1 MVTITRILFS
11 PRPSPLRI
19 RPDTAGTVWYMD
31 KATLRTLL
39 LSARERRTVGQR
51 RQLDEALVLNI
62 CSWLREQL
70 PAVSFPSPVVAAYVP
85 SFDEPG
91 GSLGEEFLRRIA
103 SAIPE
108 ARLLLPVCPP
118 GPAAPLRWGFYSG
131 NLVKGR
137 FGLLEPV
144 AVADSLPPSSLSLAD
159 AAILPALAANPATGI
174 RIGRGAGYYD
184 RSLTHLRGRSAVAVF
199 PDELRHDIP
208 AAPHDVGADAVIS
221 ADGIA
226 PSHLLG

>member
-1 MVTITRILFS
+1 MTITRILFS
-11 PRPSPLRI
+11 PRASPLGN
-19 RPDTAGTVWYMD
+19 RPETPGTVWGMD
-31 KATLRTLL
+31 KATLRPLL
-39 LSARERRTVGQR
+39 LSARERRTVDQR

-62 CSWLREQL
+62 CAWIREEL
-70 PAVSFPSPVVAAYVP
+70 PPASLPSPIVAAYVP
-85 SFDEPG
+85 SLDEPG

-103 SAIPE
+103 SAVPK

-118 GPAAPLRWGFYSG
+118 GPPAPLRWGFYSG
-131 NLVKGR
+131 YLVKGR
-137 FGLLEPV
+137 FGLLEPI
-144 AVADSLPPSSLSLAD
+144 AVADSLSPDSLSLAD

-184 RSLTHLRGRSAVAVF
+184 RSLAYFRGHSAVTVF

-208 AAPHDVGADAVIS
+208 ADPHDVGADAVIS

-226 PSHLLG
+226 TTERP